1 MRIVFDDVH
10 AFGSAHQEKKLGC
23 QAVMGGVGVKLHEEG
38 VVFGVFRQRQRAEM
52 FCKAAAQGV
61 FPAADGAF
69 DDNITV
75 VHGLMDDFVLI
86 FWKGGILSDRRSLPK
101 PAAVLLERSSE
112 KGNFQAISLFRRPLK
127 PSCFKYKL

>member
-1 MRIVFDDVH
+1 
-10 AFGSAHQEKKLGC
+10 
-23 QAVMGGVGVKLHEEG
+23 MGGVGVKLHEEG

-75 VHGLMDDFVLI
+75 VHGLMNDFVLI
-86 FWKGGILSDRRSLPK
+86 F
-101 PAAVLLERSSE
+101 
-112 KGNFQAISLFRRPLK
+112 
-127 PSCFKYKL
+127 